1 MYGAALLGGI
11 NALHT
16 SFPEDPEQEYK
27 VQAEMILTHLE
38 LHDILSVEME
48 RLSRQESEG
57 KECLLRKNE
66 SILEQ
71 KAITILDN
79 SNEHESMQEQGTVNL
94 LDNSN
99 FNESIQ
105 EQDTVNLFDTSEE
118 NEFNES
124 LRSSHDRSDIG
135 SAEHKKRLIDTDGN
149 KEDNVLVAVTNEN
162 SLRKCQ
168 KDSIENDAQKD
179 STENDACDCSTD
191 GTDDFLANVAQEVF
205 NEIKESSKS
214 TLTNEDETIS
224 QINDTVLIDSQN
236 C

>member
-1 MYGAALLGGI
+1 
-11 NALHT
+11 
-16 SFPEDPEQEYK
+16 
-27 VQAEMILTHLE
+27 MILTHLE